1 MATSLLLLHYN
12 NYFNRTIKKLNSINE
27 YQQADQNSASCLNI
41 NFNPADGINTSVIL
55 GYGTNPTNIFADG
68 ANYDYLIVYDSDDAN
83 LPILS
88 RWFIQEIDRKR
99 GGQYELVLR
108 RDVITDNYEAVL
120 DATTYIEKGQ
130 VSAGNNFIFN
140 KEGML
145 FNQIKQSEEQL
156 KDASGCAWL
165 VGYIAKNANATNVTI
180 NYDPA
185 DQNVVKVSASNID
198 NWFQSLGILPG
209 TPFLADPYDISYRT
223 AWQAGTDFVY
233 HYACRTYIYGT
244 GAFSSEDDLRW
255 VGNDA
260 IRAGWY
266 ASRNEVGNALLN
278 AYNSL
283 GLSAF
288 KAALID
294 LAGCHSSTEVT
305 NIKNFDG
312 KTIKTNDGKYYR
324 ISVKEG
330 GTYQTKNTAVVAGNN
345 LYNLMSSA
353 VVLARVFGSH
363 TTPDSSSFKYSFKC
377 SQYVV
382 TASEDK
388 AVAVKANISST
399 RIKTN
404 DGLFDIIAMPYPLK
418 NETVKINYGAY
429 SIDVN
434 NAVSMATM
442 TAIATNLVPGQG
454 IYDIQ
459 LLPYCP
465 VQRFINSAG
474 GGLRV
479 DPDRAGA
486 DFDWILDGSSD
497 DAKIGI
503 VFYVPESQFTFDINK
518 SLYWNQY
525 RVIDGFTPLSEM
537 PAPYN
542 NFQPNVSYVLTS
554 AQYTT
559 PFSQCKIDTGYYNKI
574 TFNKINKKTGEIV
587 DTLLGSSFLITPVS
601 EQYALISCSYCP
613 VEGSQGWTT
622 PWNWGSGASG
632 STYIPYDLDDV
643 YLEIIINTSSF
654 NVTLPTYVKQLVK
667 QPVFNSEIN
676 GAFAMKID
684 NECNLYRLV
693 SPNYQG
699 EFEFSPVKNGGVDRF
714 NVDCTYKPYNPYIH
728 VNPDFGGLYG
738 DDYNDSRGLICQGDF
753 TVGMISDA
761 FETYELNNKNY
772 QQIFN
777 RQIQNMDV
785 SNEIARAEQGVK
797 SVTGTITGA
806 VGGAVAGGMI
816 GGGYGAAAG
825 AIVGGVTGMVG
836 GIADYYNLDKQL
848 KENKSY
854 AADMYNFNLQNVK
867 ALPYT
872 LTRCTALTFNN
883 KLFPF
888 IEKYTCTDEEKEAFI
903 KKLQHDGMTVNAVD
917 QIRNYTDQEGKFVRG
932 LVIRFDQGK
941 NTLSDD
947 TRMAN
952 EIYDEIKKG
961 VYI

>member
-1 MATSLLLLHYN
+1 
-12 NYFNRTIKKLNSINE
+12 
-27 YQQADQNSASCLNI
+27 
-41 NFNPADGINTSVIL
+41 
-55 GYGTNPTNIFADG
+55 
-68 ANYDYLIVYDSDDAN
+68 
-83 LPILS
+83 
-88 RWFIQEIDRKR
+88 
-99 GGQYELVLR
+99 
-108 RDVITDNYEAVL
+108 
-120 DATTYIEKGQ
+120 
-130 VSAGNNFIFN
+130 
-140 KEGML
+140 
-145 FNQIKQSEEQL
+145 
-156 KDASGCAWL
+156 
-165 VGYIAKNANATNVTI
+165 
-180 NYDPA
+180 
-185 DQNVVKVSASNID
+185 
-198 NWFQSLGILPG
+198 
-209 TPFLADPYDISYRT
+209 
-223 AWQAGTDFVY
+223 
-233 HYACRTYIYGT
+233 
-244 GAFSSEDDLRW
+244 
-255 VGNDA
+255 
-260 IRAGWY
+260 
-266 ASRNEVGNALLN
+266 
-278 AYNSL
+278 
-283 GLSAF
+283 
-288 KAALID
+288 
-294 LAGCHSSTEVT
+294 
-305 NIKNFDG
+305 
-312 KTIKTNDGKYYR
+312 
-324 ISVKEG
+324 
-330 GTYQTKNTAVVAGNN
+330 
-345 LYNLMSSA
+345 
-353 VVLARVFGSH
+353 
-363 TTPDSSSFKYSFKC
+363 
-377 SQYVV
+377 
-382 TASEDK
+382 
-388 AVAVKANISST
+388 
-399 RIKTN
+399 
-404 DGLFDIIAMPYPLK
+404 
-418 NETVKINYGAY
+418 
-429 SIDVN
+429 
-434 NAVSMATM
+434 
-442 TAIATNLVPGQG
+442 
-454 IYDIQ
+454 
-459 LLPYCP
+459 
-465 VQRFINSAG
+465 
-474 GGLRV
+474 
-479 DPDRAGA
+479 
-486 DFDWILDGSSD
+486 
-497 DAKIGI
+497 
-503 VFYVPESQFTFDINK
+503 
-518 SLYWNQY
+518 
-525 RVIDGFTPLSEM
+525 M

-622 PWNWGSGASG
+622 PWNWGSGAVG

-643 YLEIIINTSSF
+643 YLEIIINTSNF
-654 NVTLPTYVKQLVK
+654 TVTLPTYVKQLVK
-667 QPVFNSEIN
+667 QPIFNSEIN

-684 NECNLYRLV
+684 NECNIYRLV

-947 TRMAN
+947 THMAN

>member
-1 MATSLLLLHYN
+1 
-12 NYFNRTIKKLNSINE
+12 
-27 YQQADQNSASCLNI
+27 
-41 NFNPADGINTSVIL
+41 
-55 GYGTNPTNIFADG
+55 
-68 ANYDYLIVYDSDDAN
+68 
-83 LPILS
+83 
-88 RWFIQEIDRKR
+88 
-99 GGQYELVLR
+99 
-108 RDVITDNYEAVL
+108 
-120 DATTYIEKGQ
+120 
-130 VSAGNNFIFN
+130 
-140 KEGML
+140 
-145 FNQIKQSEEQL
+145 
-156 KDASGCAWL
+156 
-165 VGYIAKNANATNVTI
+165 
-180 NYDPA
+180 
-185 DQNVVKVSASNID
+185 
-198 NWFQSLGILPG
+198 
-209 TPFLADPYDISYRT
+209 
-223 AWQAGTDFVY
+223 
-233 HYACRTYIYGT
+233 
-244 GAFSSEDDLRW
+244 
-255 VGNDA
+255 
-260 IRAGWY
+260 
-266 ASRNEVGNALLN
+266 
-278 AYNSL
+278 
-283 GLSAF
+283 
-288 KAALID
+288 
-294 LAGCHSSTEVT
+294 
-305 NIKNFDG
+305 
-312 KTIKTNDGKYYR
+312 
-324 ISVKEG
+324 
-330 GTYQTKNTAVVAGNN
+330 
-345 LYNLMSSA
+345 MSSA
-353 VVLARVFGSH
+353 VVLARVFGNY

-377 SQYVV
+377 SQYIV

-388 AVAVKANISST
+388 AASVKTNISST
-399 RIKTN
+399 RIKTG

-418 NETVKINYGAY
+418 NETVKINYDSY
-429 SIDVN
+429 YINVN
-434 NAVSMATM
+434 NTVSMAAM
-442 TAIATNLVPGQG
+442 TALATNLVPGQG

-474 GGLRV
+474 GGLTV
-479 DPDRAGA
+479 DSTRAGS
-486 DFDWILDGSSD
+486 DYDWIVDGSSN

-525 RVIDGFTPLSEM
+525 RVIDDFTPLSEM
-537 PAPYN
+537 PSPYD

-554 AQYTT
+554 AQYQT
-559 PFSQCKIDTGYYNKI
+559 PYAQCGIDTGNYNRI
-574 TFNKINKKTGEIV
+574 TFNKINKRTGEIV
-587 DTLLGSSFLITPVS
+587 DTMLGSSFLITPATS
-601 EQYALISCSYCP
+601 QYAMISVSYNP
-613 VEGSQGWTT
+613 TEGAQGKTT
-622 PWNWGSGASG
+622 PWNWGTGATG
-632 STYIPYDLDDV
+632 NPYIPYDLDDV

-654 NVTLPTYVKQLVK
+654 NVNIPSYVKQLVK

-854 AADMYNFNLQNVK
+854 AADMYNFSLQNIK

-947 TRMAN
+947 THMAT